1 MRQSPVMC
9 LDVGTRRIGV
19 AVTDPDAMLAMPW
32 RTVDAKP
39 KPQGVREIVEELTRR
54 DIHTLVVG
62 WPLSMDGSEG
72 AATRRV
78 STYLDDLK
86 AVVPA
91 EYDLEI
97 VLWDERLTTTA
108 AEATLIGADV
118 SRRKRKGVVDQIAAT
133 YILEAYLNSRRT
145 HG

>member
-1 MRQSPVMC
+1 MTREPVMS

-19 AVTDPDAMLAMPW
+19 AVTDPDGRMALPW

-39 KPQGVREIVEELTRR
+39 RDAGVREIVEELVRR
-54 DIHTLVVG
+54 DVHTLVVG

-72 AATRRV
+72 LATRRV
-78 STYLDDLK
+78 EAYLD
-86 AVVPA
+86 AVRAKVPTGH
-91 EYDLEI
+91 ELEV

-133 YILEAYLNSRRT
+133 YILEGYLGSRRS
-145 HG
+145 